1 MLDLDSDNDETGF
14 KINEGY
20 AKRYEEWRNK
30 EEFQKLKDRYGDLDL
45 NGDYEES
52 STSESEDEDARE
64 WNRDME
70 KDFLT
75 TLSLVK
81 SRDEKIYK
89 KDEVLFKS
97 EPNSSKN
104 SDEKPKE
111 KESKKPFLL
120 KDLEREMILDKIE
133 KGVSGDED
141 DDELAVDDNEA
152 KKSYFEEQDE
162 IKKSLKKQLKDDA
175 DGGDDFLKVKKKSQ
189 DEALKEDEEY
199 SAWLKGKKK
208 KLSDKKSES
217 DMKFLKDYWS
227 DPQLNESEK
236 FLRDFILNKRY
247 LDKDDLSDLDA
258 DERAEVGTEK
268 NINLVEGK
276 VDPETA
282 DLSEDEA
289 ILENQEQF
297 ERKYNFRFEEP
308 DPEFIKSYPRT
319 LSDSVRRKD
328 NKRKLKREDYKQRK
342 EAEKQKKREEIKRLK
357 NLKKKEIVEKLEKI
371 KQVTGN
377 KELALHLDD
386 LDKDFDADEYDRKM
400 QQVFDSTYYN
410 EGDVDE
416 EKPEFSDSDLGIQ
429 GYDEDGY
436 DGWDDDIGE
445 DNVDDEAD
453 EKAQKR
459 KAKKEKKMKKKLQ
472 ESGENTDEFIMDCDV
487 LDEMKEK
494 QNGKKKLS
502 KFKEAISKDK
512 PKFDPSDKDFEKY
525 FDEYYKLD
533 CEDIIGDLACRF
545 KYREVVPNNFGLEVD
560 EILNADDK
568 ELNSWASLKK
578 AVQYRPIKDELT
590 DVRSYKDRAKNI
602 DKKKKALQS
611 FYNPKDEEKDE
622 DEEQK
627 EEVEA
632 NEETME
638 EKVEN
643 ENAEVKKKDK
653 KKKNKKD
660 KESEVKQEVQVEEK
674 SVKKNKEKRV
684 KDEKVDQNKHHNKK
698 GNNKNKKK
706 DVLHSIN
713 EDRLQAY
720 GINPKK
726 ISKEA

>member
-1 MLDLDSDNDETGF
+1 
-14 KINEGY
+14 
-20 AKRYEEWRNK
+20 
-30 EEFQKLKDRYGDLDL
+30 
-45 NGDYEES
+45 
-52 STSESEDEDARE
+52 
-64 WNRDME
+64 
-70 KDFLT
+70 
-75 TLSLVK
+75 
-81 SRDEKIYK
+81 
-89 KDEVLFKS
+89 
-97 EPNSSKN
+97 
-104 SDEKPKE
+104 
-111 KESKKPFLL
+111 
-120 KDLEREMILDKIE
+120 
-133 KGVSGDED
+133 
-141 DDELAVDDNEA
+141 
-152 KKSYFEEQDE
+152 
-162 IKKSLKKQLKDDA
+162 
-175 DGGDDFLKVKKKSQ
+175 
-189 DEALKEDEEY
+189 
-199 SAWLKGKKK
+199 
-208 KLSDKKSES
+208 
-217 DMKFLKDYWS
+217 
-227 DPQLNESEK
+227 
-236 FLRDFILNKRY
+236 
-247 LDKDDLSDLDA
+247 
-258 DERAEVGTEK
+258 
-268 NINLVEGK
+268 
-276 VDPETA
+276 
-282 DLSEDEA
+282 
-289 ILENQEQF
+289 
-297 ERKYNFRFEEP
+297 
-308 DPEFIKSYPRT
+308 
-319 LSDSVRRKD
+319 
-328 NKRKLKREDYKQRK
+328 
-342 EAEKQKKREEIKRLK
+342 
-357 NLKKKEIVEKLEKI
+357 VEKLEKI

-726 ISKEA
+726 FQKKLKYANHKDKKSASNNESKIGTENK